1 MKKVA
6 SSESGEKYAQI
17 KHCLQ
22 EKRVQYSSKQ
32 ICGGSWCE
40 TTTGDGLFTIQKA
53 LLWIMDSQTCSFW
66 TQLISCYL
74 MDWSGVDYLWII
86 VMFLSAVWT
95 LILTAPIHCR
105 GCIGERV
112 MEFYIS
118 SNLFPWTNKLIYISD
133 GLRVNTFF
141 STFSFFK
148 VFLWNYG
155 YVQNVFFSFS
165 KSSNF

>member
-1 MKKVA
+1 MHRSSIVYKK
-6 SSESGEKYAQI
+6 
-17 KHCLQ
+17 
-22 EKRVQYSSKQ
+22 KRVQYSSKQ

-105 GCIGERV
+105 GCIGEASDGILHFFKSV
-112 MEFYIS
+112 
-118 SNLFPWTNKLIYISD
+118 PWTNKLIYILGWPECEYIFQHIFIFGWSIP
-133 GLRVNTFF
+133 LKLWLCSKCFF
-141 STFSFFK
+141 
-148 VFLWNYG
+148 FLF
-155 YVQNVFFSFS
+155 Q
-165 KSSNF
+165 KSSDF